1 MKWLALACVL
11 AGCTTFE
18 DPTIVLDLRVLAMRA
33 EPPEQVI
40 DVDLAEPPSPTDVL
54 AQLAPTEVCALVADP
69 GQRRSLLWKMTM
81 CLPGDDDR
89 CDPAHPQVEL
99 GSGVL
104 GDPDEAMAGQELCVT
119 VFPDQRMLSVLLAAL
134 DADILRGLGGL
145 DFVVELQIGGE
156 AADRELD
163 VVGAKTVRVSPR
175 IPDARSAN
183 NNPTIEFLDASVAGA
198 GLVVAPCRCAQC
210 SAMATV
216 GAGAVVTLYP
226 VEPETVREDYVV
238 PTLDG
243 QTAMLTETMTY
254 QWLAGR
260 GSFSDAT
267 TGGGHDLLGNQSLL
281 GSEWRAPRGIDGDTL
296 VPIWMIQRDER
307 LGVSWYET
315 CIRVTP

>member
-1 MKWLALACVL
+1 MLGCLL

-40 DVDLAEPPSPTDVL
+40 DVDLTAPPSPTDVL
-54 AQLAPTEVCALVADP
+54 AQLGPTEVCALIADP
-69 GQRRSLLWKMTM
+69 GQRRSLLWTMTM

-89 CDPAHPQVEL
+89 CDPEHPQVAL

-104 GDPDEAMAGQELCVT
+104 GDPDEAMVGQELCVT
-119 VFPDQRMLSVLLAAL
+119 VFPDQRMLSVLLDAL

-145 DFVVELQIGGE
+145 DFVVELRIGGE
-156 AADRELD
+156 VADRELD
-163 VVGAKTVRVSPR
+163 VYGAKTVRVSPR
-175 IPDARSAN
+175 IPAARSAN
-183 NNPTIEFLDASVAGA
+183 KNPTIESLDASNQGVS
-198 GLVVAPCRCAQC
+198 LIVPPCRCAGC
-210 SAMATV
+210 DAIPVVRT
-216 GAGAVVTLYP
+216 GALVTLYP
-226 VEPETVREDYVV
+226 IEPEMVREDYVV

-243 QTAMLTETMTY
+243 QTATLTETMTY

-267 TGGGHDLLGNQSLL
+267 TGGGHDLLGNQALL
-281 GSEWRAPRGIDGDTL
+281 GSEWRAPKGIEADTL

-315 CIRVTP
+315 CIQVKP